1 MVPFNHV
8 SNVCYRGSPMPSR
21 LGLLAIVAAWFAVT
35 GHVVYHDVW
44 PRYFADAPPAL
55 QIDLADEATQ
65 QAPTKW
71 TITRGDK
78 KIGTLTTRMEYVAG
92 DDSFRFV
99 NNYGKLNLD
108 AGKGDNVLSVEAP
121 KLVTT
126 IRVSRT
132 GELRE
137 QSMSGELRVSLGP
150 VELGQASAEVE
161 GRVVAG
167 MLVGRCRVRYP
178 IDASQ
183 PTIDRE
189 LEPVP
194 VPAGQVLNPMMPVN
208 RLRDITPGR
217 RWVIREVDPLRDALA
232 VLFTELTKGQKLP
245 IALPTSASGA
255 ELLAEVQSGTEDY
268 PMRAGLPVPC
278 RVIAYRAEQVTARTW
293 VSVADGRVMRQEA
306 TYAGETLRFDRDD

>member
-1 MVPFNHV
+1 
-8 SNVCYRGSPMPSR
+8 MPSR
-21 LGLLAIVAAWFAVT
+21 LGLLAIVLGWCAVT

-65 QAPTKW
+65 LAPTKW
-71 TITRGDK
+71 AITRGGK
-78 KIGTLTTRMEYVAG
+78 KIGTLTTRMEYLAA
-92 DDSFRFV
+92 DDTFRFV
-99 NNYGKLNLD
+99 NNYGQLSLD
-108 AGKGDNVLSVEAP
+108 AGTGNRVVTVEAP

-150 VELGQASAEVE
+150 VELGHASAEVE
-161 GRVVAG
+161 GRVVNG
-167 MLVGRCRVRYP
+167 LLVGRCKIRYP
-178 IDASQ
+178 INAAQ

-217 RWVIREVDPLRDALA
+217 RWVIREVDPLKDALA
-232 VLFTELTKGQKLP
+232 VLGQELSKQSKFNLP
-245 IALPTSASGA
+245 LPASASGA
-255 ELLAEVQSGTEDY
+255 ELIAEVQSGTEDF
-268 PMRAGLPVPC
+268 PLRPGEAVPC
-278 RVIAYRAEQVTARTW
+278 RVIAYRGERVSARTW

-306 TYAGETLRFDRDD
+306 TVGDDTLRFDRQD

>member
-1 MVPFNHV
+1 
-8 SNVCYRGSPMPSR
+8 MPSR
-21 LGLLAIVAAWFAVT
+21 LGLLAIVLGWFAVT

-65 QAPTKW
+65 LAPTKW
-71 TITRGDK
+71 AITRGGK
-78 KIGTLTTRMEYVAG
+78 KIGTLTTRMEYLAA
-92 DDSFRFV
+92 DDTFRFV
-99 NNYGKLNLD
+99 NNYGQLALD
-108 AGKGDNVLSVEAP
+108 AGGGNSVVSVEAP

-150 VELGQASAEVE
+150 VELGHASAEIE
-161 GRVVAG
+161 GRVVNG
-167 MLVGRCRVRYP
+167 LLLGRCKVRYP
-178 IDASQ
+178 IHAAQ

-217 RWVIREVDPLRDALA
+217 RWVIREVDPLKDALA
-232 VLFTELTKGQKLP
+232 VLGQELSKQSKFNLP
-245 IALPTSASGA
+245 LPASASGA
-255 ELLAEVQSGTEDY
+255 ELIAEVQSGTEDY
-268 PMRAGLPVPC
+268 PLRPAEMVPC
-278 RVIAYRAEQVTARTW
+278 RVIAYRGERVSARTW

-306 TYAGETLRFDRDD
+306 TVGDDTLRFDRQD

>member
-1 MVPFNHV
+1 MVPFNHI

-21 LGLLAIVAAWFAVT
+21 FGLLAIVAAWFAVT

-217 RWVIREVDPLRDALA
+217 RWTIREVDPLKDALA
-232 VLFTELTKGQKLP
+232 ILGQEIAKQSKFNLP
-245 IALPTSASGA
+245 LGASASGA
-255 ELLAEVQSGTEDY
+255 ELIAEVQSGLVDY
-268 PMRAGLPVPC
+268 PLRPTELIPC
-278 RVIAYRAEQVTARTW
+278 RVIAYRGERVSARTW
-293 VSVADGRVMRQEA
+293 VAAADGRVMRQEA
-306 TYAGETLRFDRDD
+306 TVGDDTLRFDRQD